1 MFSIEIVKEGND
13 LEKSKEK
20 KKTAPCL
27 NFLLIL
33 AKISHGYNYSCN
45 QIIEI

>member
-20 KKTAPCL
+20 KKQH
-27 NFLLIL
+27 L
-33 AKISHGYNYSCN
+33 ASIFC
-45 QIIEI
+45 

>member
-20 KKTAPCL
+20 KKKQH
-27 NFLLIL
+27 L
-33 AKISHGYNYSCN
+33 ASIFC
-45 QIIEI
+45 

>member
-20 KKTAPCL
+20 KKKNSTLPQ
-27 NFLLIL
+27 F
-33 AKISHGYNYSCN
+33 SVDSG
-45 QIIEI
+45 

>member
-20 KKTAPCL
+20 KKNSTLPQ
-27 NFLLIL
+27 F
-33 AKISHGYNYSCN
+33 SVDSG
-45 QIIEI
+45 

>member
-20 KKTAPCL
+20 KKNGTLPQ
-27 NFLLIL
+27 F
-33 AKISHGYNYSCN
+33 SVDSG
-45 QIIEI
+45 